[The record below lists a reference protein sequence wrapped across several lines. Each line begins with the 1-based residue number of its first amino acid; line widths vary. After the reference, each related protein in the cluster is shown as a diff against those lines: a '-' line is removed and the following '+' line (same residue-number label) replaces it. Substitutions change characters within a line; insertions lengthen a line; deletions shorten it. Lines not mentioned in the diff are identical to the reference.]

1 MLRFT
6 RMLAVNAAA
15 IALALS
21 ATPLLAANTI
31 HVTATGEGGGSMA
44 LKLDQ
49 TSVAAG
55 PATFVVHND
64 AMSEE
69 HEVILVKLQSSD
81 QKIPLVASKHRVD
94 EKDLESLGEVE
105 DLKPGADGKL
115 DTDLAAGTYLLFCNL
130 KGHYEAGMAAK
141 LTVTP

>member
-1 MLRFT
+1 MPRFT
-6 RMLAVNAAA
+6 RVLAANAATF
-15 IALALS
+15 ALV
-21 ATPLLAANTI
+21 LLAPPSFAANTI
-31 HVTATGEGGGSMA
+31 HITATGESGGSMT
-44 LKLDQ
+44 LKLDH

-55 PATFVVHND
+55 PATLVVHND

-69 HEVILVKLQSSD
+69 HEVILVKLQSTD
-81 QKIPLVASKHRVD
+81 QKIPLMASKHRVD

-105 DLKPGADGKL
+105 DLKPGEDGKL
-115 DTDLAAGTYLLFCNL
+115 DADLEAGTYLLFCNL